1 MKETPNVISV
11 KDLLYIED
19 MLNWNFI
26 MNKKI
31 YSYLECIEDEEI
43 KNEISRIEKTLKGR
57 GRVLI
62 RPSGTEPLVRV
73 MLEGENQQ
81 EINELADNLA
91 NMIMEKCN

>member
-43 KNEISRIEKTLKGR
+43 KKLLIKTKKIHSKHYQDL
-57 GRVLI
+57 LNI
-62 RPSGTEPLVRV
+62 L
-73 MLEGENQQ
+73 Q
-81 EINELADNLA
+81 
-91 NMIMEKCN
+91 